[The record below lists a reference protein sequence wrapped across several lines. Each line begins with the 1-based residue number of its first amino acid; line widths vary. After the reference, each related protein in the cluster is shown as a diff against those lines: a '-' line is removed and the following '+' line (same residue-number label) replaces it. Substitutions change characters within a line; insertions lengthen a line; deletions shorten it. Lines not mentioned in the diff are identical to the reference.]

1 MEAGGDPDL
10 LKRIDEF
17 PPVSSVKL
25 KDEAKLLREET
36 IAANGKV
43 VDCYVFEIP
52 EEVEDGLY
60 PRWWIDK
67 GRHVVL
73 RADQRRVAPRG
84 SNEASMVYQNMMI
97 NEPIRGDVFVFKPPW
112 STKKRPV
119 SAVSRA
125 LRASGSSKTQF
136 R

>member
-1 MEAGGDPDL
+1 MKYERDL
-10 LKRIDEF
+10 RFL
-17 PPVSSVKL
+17 VKP
-25 KDEAKLLREET
+25 RT

-73 RADQRRVAPRG
+73 RG
-84 SNEASMVYQNMMI
+84 S
-97 NEPIRGDVFVFKPPW
+97 
-112 STKKRPV
+112 KK
-119 SAVSRA
+119 
-125 LRASGSSKTQF
+125 SGS
-136 R
+136 